1 MDRIPVYERDPYL
14 RELATEIVETGVE
27 GGVPFAVLADTVLYP
42 EGGGQPADLGWLGE
56 VEVIDVQRREG
67 TVRHVL
73 ARPVE
78 PGPVTVR
85 LNWARR
91 FDHMQQ
97 HTGQHLLTAVA
108 ADRFGWPTTA
118 FHLGE
123 RICDVE
129 FGVAAL
135 APAGLEALEAAVA
148 EKIRAALAVS
158 TRRVTQAEFAALAVR
173 TRGLPAGYEGDVRLV
188 EIAGT
193 DLNTCG
199 GTHVRSTAEIEAI
212 KLLAAEP
219 MRGGTRL
226 TFVAG
231 GRVRARLKAHEA
243 RNARLRAALGAPDE
257 EIVAVAEAKLEQ
269 LQASEKRAR
278 ALEEELA
285 DAIAAALAAGPDRVV
300 TAHFEGKDAAFLQAL
315 ARRLVA
321 SAPAKAAL
329 LTASDGARSF
339 FALAA
344 GEEARLDVQAA
355 GREVAAILAGRGGGA
370 GCVFQGKAGSLAERE
385 GAAARLRDLAIRGAR
400 EEQVEEE

>member
-1 MDRIPVYERDPYL
+1 MPAYERDPYL
-14 RELATEIVETGVE
+14 KELVTEVLEIGTE

-42 EGGGQPADLGWLGE
+42 EGGGQPADRGRLGE
-56 VEVIDVQRREG
+56 VEVTDVQRREG
-67 TVRHVL
+67 TVRHFL

-85 LNWARR
+85 LDWARR

-129 FGVAAL
+129 LGVAAL
-135 APAGLEALEAAVA
+135 AAADLEALEAAVA

-173 TRGLPAGYEGDVRLV
+173 TRGLPAGHEGDVRLV
-188 EIAGT
+188 EIAGA

-199 GTHVRSTAEIEAI
+199 GTHVRSTAEIEVI
-212 KLLAAEP
+212 KLLGAEP

-231 GRVRARLKAHEA
+231 GRVRERLGAHEA
-243 RNARLRAALGAPDE
+243 RNARLRTLFGAPDE

-269 LQASEKRAR
+269 LQAAEKRAR
-278 ALEEELA
+278 GLEEELA
-285 DAIAAALAAGPDRVV
+285 GALAVALAASPDRVV
-300 TAHFEGKDAAFLQAL
+300 NAHFEGKDAAFLQAL
-315 ARRLVA
+315 GRSLVE
-321 SAPAKAAL
+321 SAPTKVAL

-339 FALAA
+339 FAVAA
-344 GEEARLDVQAA
+344 GEEIGLDVQAA
-355 GREVAAILAGRGGGA
+355 GREVAALLAGRGGGA
-370 GCVFQGKAGSLAERE
+370 GRVFQGKAGTLAERE
-385 GAAARLRDLAIRGAR
+385 GAVARLRDIAAIGGTKK
-400 EEQVEEE
+400 EGIKD

>member
-1 MDRIPVYERDPYL
+1 MDRIPAYERDPYL
-14 RELATEIVETGVE
+14 KELKTEVLETGME
-27 GGVPFAVLADTVLYP
+27 GGVPFAVLADTILYP
-42 EGGGQPADLGWLGE
+42 EGGGQPADRGWLGE
-56 VEVIDVQRREG
+56 VQVTDVQRREG
-67 TVRHVL
+67 KVRHSL

-85 LNWARR
+85 LDWSRR

-129 FGVAAL
+129 LGVAAL
-135 APAGLEALEAAVA
+135 AAADLEALEAAVA

-158 TRRVTQAEFAALAVR
+158 TRRVTQTEFAGLAVR
-173 TRGLPAGYEGDVRLV
+173 TRGLPAGHEGDVRLV

-199 GTHVRSTAEIEAI
+199 GTHVRSTAEVEVV
-212 KLLAAEP
+212 KLLGAEP

-231 GRVRARLKAHEA
+231 GRVRARLGAHEA
-243 RNARLRAALGAPDE
+243 RSARLRTLFGAPDE

-278 ALEEELA
+278 GLEEELA
-285 DAIAAALAAGPDRVV
+285 GAVAVALAASPDRVV
-300 TAHFEGKDAAFLQAL
+300 SAHFEGKDAAFLQAL
-315 ARRLVA
+315 ARRLVEG
-321 SAPAKAAL
+321 APAKAAL
-329 LTASDGARSF
+329 LTASDGGRSL
-339 FALAA
+339 FAVAV
-344 GEEARLDVQAA
+344 GEEVRLDVQAA
-355 GREVAAILAGRGGGA
+355 GREVAALLAGRGGGA
-370 GCVFQGKAGSLAERE
+370 GRAFQGKAGSLAERE
-385 GAAARLRDLAIRGAR
+385 GAVARLRDLVASAGVDEDNER
-400 EEQVEEE
+400 